1 MQFQRRKVSV
11 RYLNEY
17 LNKLHPLVNANRRN
31 RKKVIKKADKE
42 LITAICQEVSNIL
55 QDEMPINNTIK
66 ENLRKFRNLL
76 HALCDENHTIE
87 QKAEI

>member
-42 LITAICQEVSNIL
+42 LITAICQEAIL
-55 QDEMPINNTIK
+55 
-66 ENLRKFRNLL
+66 KFLY
-76 HALCDENHTIE
+76 
-87 QKAEI
+87 